1 MLFDDKRSAQR
12 RICVGALCGL
22 VAHTVVGWFFG
33 SFDFFG
39 SYRFGFQFPYCNF
52 PYRIEWLGILLSFAL
67 FAAVGGL
74 LGAATLPFAKSSE
87 VLLKRSALHVL
98 LLFGSIFLWI
108 ALNVHSHPTDY
119 LVFLVPPAL
128 LYALIWGIRWVMW
141 AAKRRKGL

>member
-1 MLFDDKRSAQR
+1 MLFDNRTLAWR
-12 RICVGALCGL
+12 RICLGALFGL
-22 VAHTVVGWFFG
+22 VAHMAVGWFFG

-74 LGAATLPFAKSSE
+74 LGAATLPFAKSPE
-87 VLLKRSALHVL
+87 VLLKRSGLHFL
-98 LLFGSIFLWI
+98 LLFGLMFLWV

-119 LVFLVPPAL
+119 LPFLVPPAL
-128 LYALIWGIRWVMW
+128 LYALIWGVRWRIW
-141 AAKRRKGL
+141 AGKCGKGL